1 MPILTANA
9 SIRNLTLTSGGTLSL
24 GGNTLT
30 ITGTLT
36 GTGYFKGSATSGL
49 TFTGSSTPTLY
60 FNAAAN
66 DSLLGTLTLSGSGGA
81 TLGSNLGITQLLAV
95 TGGGTFTYTGQ
106 RLTLKSS
113 AISTAVVSKI
123 TGTITGTTA
132 TVERYIPM
140 GYRSYRDLASGVYN
154 TGNTIFNSWQENGRL
169 PSSTGYQ
176 GGYGIF
182 ITGPSAINTSSA
194 AYVAG
199 QPNADG
205 ISGQLAANGSGLDY
219 SINGIASA
227 FTYTNGVWSS
237 GVTNTKT
244 TLDPFQGYRVL
255 VRGDRGFNL
264 ATTGIV
270 QYPAGLR
277 MVDATAL
284 RATGSLITG
293 NVTYTTTG
301 VSSTFGT
308 DNSVVL
314 NSAANGFSMLANP
327 YVAPV
332 WWGDGTASS
341 GTNTSTVYGA
351 SGGASSNLNASFW
364 YLDPTHGATGKYW
377 AYNALSGSSSTVTG
391 ATLSYTYTP
400 VYTNSAG
407 YIQPGQAFFVET
419 GASGSPTVKFT
430 EATKGSI
437 TNLYS
442 VFGTTTPLSKIYVS
456 LETQVKGA
464 YSQVDGAAVAF
475 ASGFGN
481 TAYGPQDAHKVFDAN
496 DNLYISD
503 KGTTLSIDGRLPAT
517 ASDAVALNMGNPSTT
532 AYQLKV
538 DATNYVN
545 DGYAPLLYDSYRN
558 TTTAIS
564 GIDSVAFTI
573 DTAVKASYEN
583 RFTILFAPSAL
594 AVNSIV
600 ASASLSNDIA
610 TIVWNTVGEKGES
623 YYEVQKSTDAISFS
637 SIAQQTAK
645 NTATA
650 SYSATDNSV
659 STGNT
664 YYRIKAV
671 SQVGTVGYSN
681 VAKLTTDHSPLTT
694 IYPNPL
700 TGKTLNV
707 SMGNLAVGKYVIS
720 IYNVLGEKVNEQT
733 ISHGGGSASHAIT
746 IDNMLAAG
754 VYEVAIREA
763 ASNQVVYQGKLSVQP

>member
-1 MPILTANA
+1 
-9 SIRNLTLTSGGTLSL
+9 
-24 GGNTLT
+24 
-30 ITGTLT
+30 
-36 GTGYFKGSATSGL
+36 
-49 TFTGSSTPTLY
+49 
-60 FNAAAN
+60 
-66 DSLLGTLTLSGSGGA
+66 
-81 TLGSNLGITQLLAV
+81 
-95 TGGGTFTYTGQ
+95 
-106 RLTLKSS
+106 
-113 AISTAVVSKI
+113 
-123 TGTITGTTA
+123 
-132 TVERYIPM
+132 
-140 GYRSYRDLASGVYN
+140 
-154 TGNTIFNSWQENGRL
+154 
-169 PSSTGYQ
+169 
-176 GGYGIF
+176 
-182 ITGPSAINTSSA
+182 
-194 AYVAG
+194 
-199 QPNADG
+199 
-205 ISGQLAANGSGLDY
+205 
-219 SINGIASA
+219 
-227 FTYTNGVWSS
+227 
-237 GVTNTKT
+237 
-244 TLDPFQGYRVL
+244 
-255 VRGDRGFNL
+255 
-264 ATTGIV
+264 
-270 QYPAGLR
+270 
-277 MVDATAL
+277 
-284 RATGSLITG
+284 
-293 NVTYTTTG
+293 
-301 VSSTFGT
+301 
-308 DNSVVL
+308 
-314 NSAANGFSMLANP
+314 
-327 YVAPV
+327 
-332 WWGDGTASS
+332 
-341 GTNTSTVYGA
+341 
-351 SGGASSNLNASFW
+351 
-364 YLDPTHGATGKYW
+364 LDPTHGATGKYW

-623 YYEVQKSTDAISFS
+623 YYEVQKSTDATTFTK
-637 SIAQQTAK
+637 IAEATAK

-650 SYSATDNSV
+650 SYSATDNNV
-659 STGNT
+659 ATGTT

-681 VAKLTTDHSPLTT
+681 VAKLSITNYELGITL
-694 IYPNPL
+694 YPNPMK
-700 TGKTLNV
+700 GKVLNL
-707 SMGNLAVGKYVIS
+707 SMDNVAAGKYVVS
-720 IYNVLGEKVNEQT
+720 IYNVLGEKVSEQT
-733 ISHGGGSASHAIT
+733 ISHEVGNASHAIAINNT
-746 IDNMLAAG
+746 LAAG
-754 VYEVAIREA
+754 IYSVVVRDA
-763 ASNQVVYQGKLSVQP
+763 ASSQAVYQGKLSVQP